1 MSNEITCI
9 GYRFA
14 VKNYSISSLA
24 SIGYRFAVKNYSIS
38 SLARIFNLSNL
49 QSKNE
54 NPAQENR
61 FKVAKYYESYAV
73 FLGRSIQTHC
83 VTVAVGRAAWVR
95 FPQGS
100 ETIFR
105 LGRFACF

>member
-9 GYRFA
+9 G
-14 VKNYSISSLA
+14 N
-24 SIGYRFAVKNYSIS
+24 RFAVKNYSIS